1 MLKAVCLKGMS
12 LNDKVLP
19 GSCLSAGACDH
30 VCKRYTQQMF
40 TIQGFTSEVWTHG
53 SCVCNEVIALKNRH
67 QLCDGSAYNSSV
79 DLRRPLR
86 KLITD
91 LEPCS
96 EQTVIAHA
104 DSSRKKLL
112 QRAADSLST
121 YGLEHKD
128 AWVKMFLK
136 DDKYHTPE
144 YKAPRCI
151 QYRNKRYGLR
161 LATFLHPIEQH
172 VIRLKH
178 NGTHVFAKGRNMKQ
192 RGRDIAAKLLPNWVA
207 VSMDHSKFDSHVN
220 EHLLRL
226 EHWYYNCC
234 INDPE
239 LKWLL
244 ECQLRNKGFTKN
256 NTRYTTRATRMS
268 GDQNT
273 GLGNCIINY
282 AMTKAM
288 LNHLDIPHNLYIDGD
303 DFIVFVHRKHKHLI
317 DPNWY
322 KQFGMKTTTDQITDV
337 LEHIDFCQ
345 CRPVYDGNSY
355 TLVRNPA
362 RMLARLPWL
371 VGPINGRSPWNIV
384 ASAAQCEISL
394 GYGLPIGQ
402 YVGHNVFLY
411 ASSKG
416 GRYKSNCV
424 ADWRHKMERMKAG
437 NLKPVECAPGVR
449 ASYERAWGIPIPHQ
463 YIIEHAIIS
472 PPFEEEWDHT
482 PFDRKAY

>member
-1 MLKAVCLKGMS
+1 
-12 LNDKVLP
+12 
-19 GSCLSAGACDH
+19 
-30 VCKRYTQQMF
+30 MF
-40 TIQGFTSEVWTHG
+40 TIQGFNSDVWTHG

-67 QLCDGSAYNSSV
+67 QLCDGSKYNSIV
-79 DLRRPLR
+79 DLKAPLR
-86 KLITD
+86 KLIKT

-96 EQTVIAHA
+96 EQSIIAHA
-104 DSSRKKLL
+104 VSSRKKLL
-112 QRAADSLST
+112 ETARESLSKF
-121 YGLEHKD
+121 GLEKRD
-128 AWVKMFLK
+128 AQVKMFLK

-172 VIRLKH
+172 VINYKH

-220 EHLLRL
+220 ENLLRL

-239 LKWLL
+239 LKQLL
-244 ECQLRNKGFTKN
+244 EWQCNNKGSTKN
-256 NTRYTTRATRMS
+256 NTRYVTKATRMS

-282 AMTKAM
+282 AMTKALM
-288 LNHLDIPHNLYIDGD
+288 VHLGIPHNLYIDGD
-303 DFIVFVHRKHKHLI
+303 DFIVFVHKKHQHLV
-317 DPNWY
+317 DPTWY
-322 KQFGMKTTTDQITDV
+322 NQFGMKTTTDQVTCV

-345 CRPVYDGNSY
+345 CRPVYDGDQY
-355 TLVRNPA
+355 TLVRNPN
-362 RMLARLPWL
+362 RLLARLPWI
-371 VGPINGRSPWNIV
+371 VGPIHGRNPWDIM

-402 YVGHNVFLY
+402 YIGHNVHEY
-411 ASSKG
+411 SRNMG
-416 GRYKSNCV
+416 GKFKLNCV
-424 ADWRHKMERMKAG
+424 MEYRHKQERMKPG
-437 NLKPVECAPGVR
+437 KLEPVECAPGVR
-449 ASYERAWGIPIPHQ
+449 ASYERAWGISISQQ
-463 YIIEHAIIS
+463 YIIENAKIAH
-472 PPFEEEWDHT
+472 PYEEEWDHL
-482 PFDRKAY
+482 PFDRKAL